1 MKHIF
6 LYIMT
11 LLLTVVAGS
20 RAQSTAS
27 DLIVLSPNAS
37 GTVWTLPEGMFDYDM
52 ELEVTYYTDEEVAEM
67 EDAAFTAGVGLTTT
81 DGTTWMLDATPSFD
95 FDLEVD
101 YETDLA
107 LSESD
112 DNMTKL
118 NEWNGYEADVTL
130 TRTLAKDMWNTFAA
144 PFSTVI
150 PNGWTVKEL
159 TSASFVDGTLT
170 LNFATAASIE
180 AGKPYLVKVGTAADL
195 SASTFTSVVVNKTG
209 VPFTSTNVDFV
220 PTLGATT
227 IPAGETKKVLF
238 LASGNQLKNPSS
250 LPTPIK
256 GFRAYFQLK
265 DEGVEARSF
274 NMNFDD
280 ETMGITI
287 TVGTDYTDKT
297 DEMFDLQGRKVA
309 SPAKGVYILNGK
321 KVVIK

>member
-11 LLLTVVAGS
+11 LLLTVVAGA
-20 RAQSTAS
+20 RAQSTE
-27 DLIVLSPNAS
+27 LIVLSPSAD
-37 GTVWTLPEGMFDYDM
+37 GTVWTLPGDKFDYDM

-67 EDAAFTAGVGLTTT
+67 EDAAFSAGVSLTTT
-81 DGTTWMLDATPSFD
+81 DAKTWTLGATPSFD

-101 YETDLA
+101 YETALA
-107 LSESD
+107 LNED
-112 DNMTKL
+112 DNNTTKL
-118 NEWNGYEADVTL
+118 NEWDGYEADVTL
-130 TRTLAKDMWNTFAA
+130 TRTLAKDMWNTFAV
-144 PFSTVI
+144 PFSTAI
-150 PNGWTVKEL
+150 PSGWTVKEL

-180 AGKPYLVKVGTAADL
+180 AGNPYLVKVGAAADL
-195 SASTFTSVVVNKTG
+195 SASAFTDVVVSKTG

-227 IPAGETKKVLF
+227 IPADETKEVLF

-250 LPTPIK
+250 LPTNMK

-265 DEGVEARSF
+265 GEAAGARTF
-274 NMNFDD
+274 NMNIDD
-280 ETMGITI
+280 ETTGISTMDF
-287 TVGTDYTDKT
+287 TDYTDT
-297 DEMFDLQGRKVA
+297 AGAMFDLQGRKVA
-309 SPAKGVYILNGK
+309 TPPKGIYIANGK